1 MRIANY
7 LRPECVALHQ
17 RADSLEGAVQQ
28 LVALLDGTEDLTDTA
43 AFAADVRARL
53 ALGGVC
59 VGNGLAIPHAKS
71 ASVKR
76 LQLAALTLDPPL
88 ACDTPDGKP
97 LQMLV
102 MIAAPAEAN
111 DLHVQVLAELATL
124 FLDTDFC
131 THLRES
137 TTPEAFCRAV
147 AEREA
152 QDDPAAPPPQTTD
165 EPGYRLLG
173 VTACPT
179 GIAHTYLAAEALQRA
194 AQTRGFSIKVETNG
208 ADGVGDALTEEDIR
222 AADCI
227 IVAADRAVSMARFVG
242 KRLVYASAGDA
253 VRDADAL
260 LEKAVSGKAPIYH
273 GGHAFRTSDLRELGR
288 EGYGHLMNGVSH
300 MIPVVVAGGVI
311 TALSLLSQQL
321 GLPAS
326 WTMMMKNVGAAA
338 FVMMYPVLAAFIAS
352 SIGDR
357 PAFMPGLL
365 GGYLAQMGTTT
376 LTNLSWI
383 SSGFWGALIGGFA
396 AGLIVLLLNRL
407 LDRIPQELSHIRT
420 GLLVPTGSLLFI
432 GWLMLMIVNPPLG
445 RFNRWMSLCLSK
457 MQGGSRLLLG
467 ALLGGMMATDYGG
480 PINKAAYVSGTL
492 ALVDLQYDLMAAVM
506 AGGMVPPL
514 GLALACMLFPTRFT
528 ASERRSVPPDC
539 DHGTFL
545 RDGGCTALLPARPAS
560 CRPLLYCRQCAGR
573 LFGHPPRLR
582 LPRPPWRIVSAARN
596 GKSARLSGCAAR
608 RQPAGGTAARPAEK
622 AAQTIIMYSTKALLC
637 VAHDGALCYTW
648 IYM

>member
-7 LRPECVALHQ
+7 LRPECVTLHQ

-137 TTPEAFCRAV
+137 TTPDAFCRAV

-300 MIPVVVAGGVI
+300 MIPIVVAGGVI

-326 WTMMMKNVGAAA
+326 WTMMMKNVGSAA
-338 FVMMYPVLAAFIAS
+338 FVMMYPRAGCLHRVQHRGPPRLYA
-352 SIGDR
+352 R
-357 PAFMPGLL
+357 PAGRLSGTDGHDHAHQPQLDLKRLL
-365 GGYLAQMGTTT
+365 GGTDRRLCRR
-376 LTNLSWI
+376 
-383 SSGFWGALIGGFA
+383 FDRA
-396 AGLIVLLLNRL
+396 AAE
-407 LDRIPQELSHIRT
+407 PS
-420 GLLVPTGSLLFI
+420 
-432 GWLMLMIVNPPLG
+432 
-445 RFNRWMSLCLSK
+445 
-457 MQGGSRLLLG
+457 
-467 ALLGGMMATDYGG
+467 
-480 PINKAAYVSGTL
+480 
-492 ALVDLQYDLMAAVM
+492 
-506 AGGMVPPL
+506 
-514 GLALACMLFPTRFT
+514 
-528 ASERRSVPPDC
+528 
-539 DHGTFL
+539 
-545 RDGGCTALLPARPAS
+545 ARPDT
-560 CRPLLYCRQCAGR
+560 AGAEPHKDR
-573 LFGHPPRLR
+573 
-582 LPRPPWRIVSAARN
+582 
-596 GKSARLSGCAAR
+596 
-608 RQPAGGTAARPAEK
+608 AARPRMQSFIHRLADAYGRQS
-622 AAQTIIMYSTKALLC
+622 AAGPLQPVDVALP
-637 VAHDGALCYTW
+637 VQDAGRQPPAAGRASGRHDGHRLRRTDQ
-648 IYM
+648 

>member
-1 MRIANY
+1 M
-7 LRPECVALHQ
+7 
-17 RADSLEGAVQQ
+17 
-28 LVALLDGTEDLTDTA
+28 
-43 AFAADVRARL
+43 
-53 ALGGVC
+53 
-59 VGNGLAIPHAKS
+59 
-71 ASVKR
+71 
-76 LQLAALTLDPPL
+76 
-88 ACDTPDGKP
+88 
-97 LQMLV
+97 
-102 MIAAPAEAN
+102 
-111 DLHVQVLAELATL
+111 
-124 FLDTDFC
+124 
-131 THLRES
+131 
-137 TTPEAFCRAV
+137 
-147 AEREA
+147 
-152 QDDPAAPPPQTTD
+152 
-165 EPGYRLLG
+165 
-173 VTACPT
+173 TACPT

-273 GGHAFRTSDLRELGR
+273 GGHAFRTSDLRELSR

-311 TALSLLSQQL
+311 TALSLLSLQL

-407 LDRIPQELSHIRT
+407 LDRIPQELSHIKT
-420 GLLVPTGSLLFI
+420 GLLVPACSLLFI
-432 GWLMLMIVNPPLG
+432 GWLMLMVVNPPLG

-528 ASERRSVPPDC
+528 ASERRSVPQTAIMGLSFVTEGALP
-539 DHGTFL
+539 FSL
-545 RDGGCTALLPARPAS
+545 RDPLRVGPSCIAGSALAGFLAISLGCKCPAPHGGLFLLPVMGNPLGFLGALLGGS
-560 CRPLLYCRQCAGR
+560 LLA
-573 LFGHPPRLR
+573 
-582 LPRPPWRIVSAARN
+582 
-596 GKSARLSGCAAR
+596 
-608 RQPAGGTAARPAEK
+608 
-622 AAQTIIMYSTKALLC
+622 ALLL
-637 VAHDGALCYTW
+637 GLLKKPLKQ
-648 IYM
+648 

>member
-1 MRIANY
+1 
-7 LRPECVALHQ
+7 
-17 RADSLEGAVQQ
+17 
-28 LVALLDGTEDLTDTA
+28 
-43 AFAADVRARL
+43 
-53 ALGGVC
+53 
-59 VGNGLAIPHAKS
+59 
-71 ASVKR
+71 
-76 LQLAALTLDPPL
+76 
-88 ACDTPDGKP
+88 
-97 LQMLV
+97 MLV

-420 GLLVPTGSLLFI
+420 GLLVPACSLLFI

-467 ALLGGMMATDYGG
+467 GLLGGMMATDYGG

-528 ASERRSVPPDC
+528 ASERRSVPQTAIMGLSFVTEGALP
-539 DHGTFL
+539 FAL
-545 RDGGCTALLPARPAS
+545 RDPLRVGPSCIAGSALAGFLAIFLGCGCPAPHGGLFLLPVMGNPLGFLGALLGGS
-560 CRPLLYCRQCAGR
+560 LLA
-573 LFGHPPRLR
+573 
-582 LPRPPWRIVSAARN
+582 
-596 GKSARLSGCAAR
+596 
-608 RQPAGGTAARPAEK
+608 
-622 AAQTIIMYSTKALLC
+622 ALLL
-637 VAHDGALCYTW
+637 GLLKKPLKQ
-648 IYM
+648 